1 MEKKT
6 EQVWTRIT
14 PLLKVRLEKLIAG
27 TGINRPEAIAE
38 AIERFVIVGERDTG
52 AFIEEVRN
60 DKAAVRTTRGHAAL
74 HDALDRVLESGGKD
88 ERSMVT
94 GALGCAVKSIG
105 GMVGPSGERPRKKG
119 FG

>member
-6 EQVWTRIT
+6 EQVWTRLTLSLRI
-14 PLLKVRLEKLIAG
+14 RLEKLIAG
-27 TGINRPEAIAE
+27 TELNRPDAIEE
-38 AIERFVIVGERDTG
+38 AIERFVTAGERNAG
-52 AFIEEVRN
+52 LFVEEARES
-60 DKAAVRTTRGHAAL
+60 KAARRAKGGHAAL